1 MFFFLTDNFK
11 QVISSKKLFSILLH
25 ISTTRLASRQQSSS
39 RCRIHHHKPALNG
52 KGGKFD
58 SPVTC
63 RCWTYLRLV
72 AASSVVVSPMSL
84 VGAGIVGLVRI
95 LAADFGRPLR
105 RRVLMGDTQ
114 VLRGGSVGFVMLGQ
128 RVVDFARVVAVLRQ
142 SSYSGAHNT
151 EELGRK

>member
-1 MFFFLTDNFK
+1 
-11 QVISSKKLFSILLH
+11 
-25 ISTTRLASRQQSSS
+25 
-39 RCRIHHHKPALNG
+39 
-52 KGGKFD
+52 
-58 SPVTC
+58 
-63 RCWTYLRLV
+63 
-72 AASSVVVSPMSL
+72 MSL

-105 RRVLMGDTQ
+105 RRVLMGDAQ